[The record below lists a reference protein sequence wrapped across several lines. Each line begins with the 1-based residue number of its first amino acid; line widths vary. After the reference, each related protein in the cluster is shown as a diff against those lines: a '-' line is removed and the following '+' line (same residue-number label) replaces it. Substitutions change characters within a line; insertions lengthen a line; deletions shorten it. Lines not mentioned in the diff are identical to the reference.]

1 MNTYVLKPS
10 EKQCDRKTAAETLK
24 AIVALWSRIAKQI
37 TTRFRSRP

>member
-24 AIVALWSRIAKQI
+24 AIVAMGYNIQEPK
-37 TTRFRSRP
+37 